1 MTTSQPNSNDK
12 YPSYPPLNDRYT
24 IGKKLGRGC
33 FSIVYK
39 AIRKSDKYPVAIK
52 VIEKKCLDQETSNLL
67 QNELEILRVVS
78 SHPGIAS
85 LLDSMESDTHMYF
98 IIEYVDGGPLL
109 ERICSHG
116 NFSENDAR
124 ILLRPILLTL
134 QFMSNL
140 GCVHRDIKPENI
152 LVDDHSQ
159 TWPVKLTD
167 FGLSAKTQ
175 PDELLYG
182 TMGTPLFVAPEILK
196 GRGYDCACDM
206 WSLGV
211 VLYLVLCGYPPFPY
225 NSPKQLISSIVNAK
239 YTFPENEW
247 QHVSDNVKDMLRKML
262 EVDPKKRLT
271 PTSALAHP
279 WITMAQ
285 STDVLM
291 NAQLKSFNALRK
303 LRAGVVAVRTTLDLK
318 SIIDPTR
325 RQNQSPVS
333 QKDFAADVEKHRE
346 LLAKLNFHVD
356 QSVTSLSPLAAGTSS
371 NHAVR
376 KSRRSLFL
384 PVSFLDEDN
393 NSENNKIQADRK
405 ISSSNDQQ
413 NGSSLYNDKADPQ
426 LIQSRAKA
434 MVAQV
439 SDNEIF
445 ATSSNPFVQIPAEPN
460 SPVAEKSQKGL
471 PLLNLDG
478 LHIS

>member
-1 MTTSQPNSNDK
+1 MTTSQPNNNPTL
-12 YPSYPPLNDRYT
+12 PSYPLLNDRYT
-24 IGKKLGRGC
+24 IDQKLGRGC

-39 AIRKSDKYPVAIK
+39 ATRNSDNYPVAVK
-52 VIEKKCLDQETSNLL
+52 VIEKKCLDQHTSNLL
-67 QNELEILRVVS
+67 QNELEILQVVS

-152 LVDDHSQ
+152 LVDNRSEI
-159 TWPVKLTD
+159 WPVKLTD
-167 FGLSAKTQ
+167 FGLSAITQ
-175 PDELLYG
+175 PDALLYE

-196 GRGYDCACDM
+196 GHGYDCACDM

-225 NSPKQLISSIVNAK
+225 DSPKQLISSIINAK

-247 QHVSDNVKDMLRKML
+247 QHVSDNVKDMLRKMIEL
-262 EVDPKKRLT
+262 DPKKRLT

-291 NAQLKSFNALRK
+291 NAKLISFNARRK

-318 SIIDPTR
+318 SIIDPTK

-346 LLAKLNFHVD
+346 LLAKLNFHD
-356 QSVTSLSPLAAGTSS
+356 NPLVTGTSS
-371 NHAVR
+371 NHPVR

-384 PVSFLDEDN
+384 PVNFLDENDESN
-393 NSENNKIQADRK
+393 DKIQTNGTL
-405 ISSSNDQQ
+405 SSSSGQQ
-413 NGSSLYNDKADPQ
+413 KETSFYNDKADPQ

-445 ATSSNPFVQIPAEPN
+445 AKSSNPFLQVPAEPN
-460 SPVAEKSQKGL
+460 SPVAEKPNKGP
-471 PLLNLDG
+471 PLLNLQSLG
-478 LHIS
+478 IS